1 MEYSLSALSIQLKKV
16 FIFFVKHALDETVL
30 SVAESVIYFH
40 LMLSGD
46 VESNPGPGKIWTVNS
61 TFIVCY
67 VSISHANNN
76 ITLSNYL

>member
-1 MEYSLSALSIQLKKV
+1 MITIHRTGVNFDIIFFVYTLAVLHVMEYSLSALSIQLKKV

-46 VESNPGPGKIWTVNS
+46 VESNPGPGKI
-61 TFIVCY
+61 
-67 VSISHANNN
+67 
-76 ITLSNYL
+76 